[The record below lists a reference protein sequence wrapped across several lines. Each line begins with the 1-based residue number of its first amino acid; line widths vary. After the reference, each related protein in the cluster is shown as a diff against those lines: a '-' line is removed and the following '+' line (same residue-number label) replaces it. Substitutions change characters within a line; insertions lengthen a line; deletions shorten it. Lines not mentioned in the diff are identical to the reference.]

1 MKNGNITIVAVTLM
15 DLVTALLIMTD
26 PHQLLVARLGIF
38 YQIFP
43 SNASFYGGLLMLFS
57 VVCAVYALVRPINTS
72 FKRFLLFVPQQLFL
86 FASLCSALDYIILQ
100 HYADGV
106 LRPWPF
112 ILQDQLPSI
121 VLAIGYFFGILSFE
135 KRQKL
140 P

>member
-1 MKNGNITIVAVTLM
+1 MKNGNIIIIAVTLM
-15 DLVTALLIMTD
+15 DFLTAILILTD
-26 PHQLLVARLGIF
+26 PNQLLVARLGIF

-43 SNASFYGGLLMLFS
+43 SHASFYGGVLMLFS
-57 VVCAVYALVRPINTS
+57 VACVIYALVRPIKTS
-72 FKRFLLFVPQQLFL
+72 FRRFLLFIPQQLFL
-86 FASLCSALDYIILQ
+86 FASLCSAIDYIILQ

-112 ILQDQLPSI
+112 IFQDQLPSI

-135 KRQKL
+135 KKQKL